1 MKKFAAITL
10 MLITIS
16 CHSGQR
22 EPPAPQPTLQ
32 EYHAAGVKQLRSSP
46 TMEDLIVLETDLRNL
61 RKLIRVDGGKKDEME
76 IMRGEA
82 VLAAHDREDELC
94 AARIAEIRACL
105 LKIAELENL
114 QRSGADTRKIVDG
127 LRLCRGCADD
137 HQTEDFLLRTEGDA
151 DAIRRAVDSAIRRL
165 SPSAG

>member
-10 MLITIS
+10 MLIAIS
-16 CHSGQR
+16 CRSQQR
-22 EPPAPQPTLQ
+22 EFPDPQPTLQ
-32 EYHAAGVKQLRSSP
+32 ERHAAGVRSLRSSP
-46 TMEDLIVLETDLRNL
+46 TMADLVVLEADLRDL
-61 RKLIRVDGGKKDEME
+61 REVIRVDGGKKDEME

-82 VLAAHDREDELC
+82 VLAAQAREDELR
-94 AARIAEIRACL
+94 AARIADIRTCL
-105 LKIAELENL
+105 SNIAELENL
-114 QRSGADTRKIVDG
+114 QRGSSDTRKIVDA
-127 LRLCRGCADD
+127 LRSCRGCADD